1 MVKNALTGYAA
12 NQQLSAAMAS
22 GLRVQAVL
30 GVEIVQPEPEPE
42 EPTEL
47 PVVLSTLYWTD
58 YGTDKIQCANLDGS
72 GVEELV
78 SSGLMAPDGI
88 ALDVA
93 GGKMSVGS
101 HGGGVE
107 ATRQIRSRAGKT
119 ETGSTACSKRP
130 KVGFSDRF

>member
-58 YGTDKIQCANLDGS
+58 YGTDKIQRTDLDGS
-72 GVEELV
+72 GVDDLV
-78 SSGLMAPDGI
+78 SSGLTDPVNI
-88 ALDVA
+88 ALGWVP
-93 GGKMSVGS
+93 
-101 HGGGVE
+101 
-107 ATRQIRSRAGKT
+107 SR
-119 ETGSTACSKRP
+119 
-130 KVGFSDRF
+130 